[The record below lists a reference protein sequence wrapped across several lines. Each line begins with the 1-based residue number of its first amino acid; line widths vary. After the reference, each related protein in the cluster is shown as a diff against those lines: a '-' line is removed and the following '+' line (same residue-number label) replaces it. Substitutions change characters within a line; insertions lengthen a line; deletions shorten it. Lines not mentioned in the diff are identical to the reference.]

1 VSAAQLG
8 ACAVGMGGTRPLWGA
23 SAALGAGDAR
33 RESGMG
39 PLSSAR
45 SPAPV
50 RVGGGRA
57 RATAPLGAA
66 HAPRCGASM
75 ALSVGTTRR
84 ELQGQRR
91 PVLWPGGSQ
100 SHGRAHARPLVRM
113 GGGRGQASAL
123 PGAAAER
130 KDGAPAVLG
139 ATMDATDER
148 GGEGRKEVPAS
159 SMAKGRRLAR
169 EEGGRKEA

>member
-1 VSAAQLG
+1 
-8 ACAVGMGGTRPLWGA
+8 MGGTRPLWGA
-23 SAALGAGDAR
+23 SAALGVGDAR
-33 RESGMG
+33 RELGMG

-84 ELQGQRR
+84 ELQGAASAGVVARR
-91 PVLWPGGSQ
+91 ESIAWPGACSPAGEN
-100 SHGRAHARPLVRM
+100 

-130 KDGAPAVLG
+130 KDGAHAVLG

-148 GGEGRKEVPAS
+148 GGEGRKEVPTS
-159 SMAKGRRLAR
+159 SMARGRRLAR

>member
-1 VSAAQLG
+1 
-8 ACAVGMGGTRPLWGA
+8 
-23 SAALGAGDAR
+23 
-33 RESGMG
+33 
-39 PLSSAR
+39 
-45 SPAPV
+45 
-50 RVGGGRA
+50 
-57 RATAPLGAA
+57 
-66 HAPRCGASM
+66 M

-84 ELQGQRR
+84 ELQGAASAGVVARR
-91 PVLWPGGSQ
+91 ESIAWPGACSP
-100 SHGRAHARPLVRM
+100 ALVRM
-113 GGGRGQASAL
+113 GGGRGQALAL

-159 SMAKGRRLAR
+159 SMARGRRLAR